1 MTAVAPA
8 STGRLLRIEIKHSAV
23 PWVLPLLAALFL
35 YDPFRTASGYPAVW
49 DVRASVVP
57 NKMLLDFI
65 PFTAAFAAWAGSR
78 EGRRR
83 TADLLASTAHS
94 AWSRQAAAF
103 AATAALFV
111 LPFLAGV
118 TVLYIQ
124 TARVATWGGPP
135 LWPVAVSVLT
145 LIAVCAVGF
154 TAGALFPGR
163 FTAPLV
169 TVGVVML
176 EAAAFNESVSQSGP
190 LAFALLS
197 PATAVPPIDSGVF
210 YPVAPDLS
218 IARAMFLGGVTV
230 AVLGVLALAPVRGMQ
245 PGGIGRRA
253 RTAAIALVAAG
264 VALTGTAFGL
274 TATATHGVSGWDI
287 PALHDA
293 ASDRPIPYTPVCAGT
308 GLRVCMHPAFS
319 YYLDDTAAALAPVAA
334 EIAGLPGAPARGE
347 EVNGAALTSTG
358 GNGVIT
364 GNPPVYQF
372 SMNTMLDLSGFQET
386 NFQETFQQDLLDA
399 FVAPGGARNA
409 DVNGPSYTPAQQAVV
424 IALMQAAG
432 SRPTSNTPF
441 AYNSPIN
448 AQVAMTAD
456 RFAALP
462 PAARHAWLAAH
473 LTALQSGHITLEQLP

>member
-111 LPFLAGV
+111 L
-118 TVLYIQ
+118 
-124 TARVATWGGPP
+124 
-135 LWPVAVSVLT
+135 
-145 LIAVCAVGF
+145 
-154 TAGALFPGR
+154 
-163 FTAPLV
+163 
-169 TVGVVML
+169 
-176 EAAAFNESVSQSGP
+176 
-190 LAFALLS
+190 LS
-197 PATAVPPIDSGVF
+197 PATA
-210 YPVAPDLS
+210 
-218 IARAMFLGGVTV
+218 
-230 AVLGVLALAPVRGMQ
+230 
-245 PGGIGRRA
+245 
-253 RTAAIALVAAG
+253 AIAIAAAG
-264 VALTGTAFGL
+264 VALAGTAFGL

-293 ASDRPIPYTPVCAGT
+293 ASDRPISYTPVCAGT

-319 YYLDDTAAALAPVAA
+319 YYLDDTAADLAPVAA
-334 EIAGLPGAPARGE
+334 EIAGLPGAPVHGE
-347 EVNGAALTSTG
+347 EVNGAALASTG

-364 GNPPVYQF
+364 GNQPVYQF

-386 NFQETFQQDLLDA
+386 NFRETFQQDLLDA

-409 DVNGPSYTPAQQAVV
+409 DVNGPSYTSAQQAVV
-424 IALMQAAG
+424 IALMQAVG

-448 AQVAMTAD
+448 AQVAMAAD
-456 RFAALP
+456 RFAALS
-462 PAARHAWLAAH
+462 PAARHAWLATH
-473 LTALQSGHITLEQLP
+473 LTALQFGHITLEQLP